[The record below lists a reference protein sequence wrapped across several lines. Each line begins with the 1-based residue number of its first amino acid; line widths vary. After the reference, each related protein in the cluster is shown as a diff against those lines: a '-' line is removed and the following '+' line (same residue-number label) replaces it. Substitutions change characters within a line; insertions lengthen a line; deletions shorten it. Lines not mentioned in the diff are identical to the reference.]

1 MDQHLPCFKFPLLSC
16 RAHAMTFTNLVKSQE
31 ALARCGD
38 VTRSALVIV
47 QTGIIELC
55 LTNGY

>member
-1 MDQHLPCFKFPLLSC
+1 MMFANLLES
-16 RAHAMTFTNLVKSQE
+16 LE

-38 VTRSALVIV
+38 VTRTALVIV